1 MAALDPA
8 TRAAALSDII
18 IAQRTVNT
26 GVYSG
31 TDRAAARHWERWLIF
46 CGGMAIDPLL
56 EAFEDKIPILQLFA
70 VRYRSGSNAT
80 MGKPVKARTVEGAI
94 RAIGQTIASMGT
106 MSFGVG
112 VDSIAGSNPSAH
124 ITLSS
129 VNKILNSPGSKTTS
143 ERFELS
149 RSKSNGLAI
158 HRLNHSATMSCAET
172 GKKLQYY
179 N

>member
-1 MAALDPA
+1 
-8 TRAAALSDII
+8 
-18 IAQRTVNT
+18 
-26 GVYSG
+26 
-31 TDRAAARHWERWLIF
+31 
-46 CGGMAIDPLL
+46 
-56 EAFEDKIPILQLFA
+56 
-70 VRYRSGSNAT
+70 

-112 VDSIAGSNPSAH
+112 VDSIAGSKPSVH

-129 VNKILNSPGSKTTS
+129 VNKMLNSPGSKTTS

-158 HRLNHSATMSCAET
+158 HRLNHSATMSCFPEGNLIYIYPYCT
-172 GKKLQYY
+172 GFGIFNLSIFIWEGGDGTEKVKLCKTVYIPPMFVSGLLEHEMTPR
-179 N
+179 